1 MSAGSELESSPPASD
16 YESLDSFYID
26 DVDDDVVAGVWNLLV
41 DPFADARPHPLPEF
55 TGIPGLN
62 PGYDDLPNFTACVDM
77 FLTDKLLIPV
87 VQWTNRRA
95 ECYFAQNLTKN
106 GKIHGLKWRSL
117 DLPEL
122 RKFLAYVLNMGLQS
136 KPEIRLYWSQSPL
149 MLTPWYKDTGM
160 SHDRFLSILKFL
172 RFADPRN
179 LMAND
184 RLKRIRP
191 FLAEVQ
197 SIFKNNYQPNRE
209 ICVDESLVL
218 YKGCLL
224 FKQYIK
230 SKRARFGVKIFS
242 ACSSEGYMYNFEV
255 YSGKGDQIFPTPADG
270 DDLSMSER
278 IVTHLVKDLL
288 DMGYSVYTDNW
299 YTSARLAEYLL
310 HRDTLV
316 TGTCRKDRGIPPLLQ
331 QQRLNQ
337 GQSVF
342 ARKDNLL
349 AVKYQD
355 KREVHLI
362 STEHNAGFQERTRYK
377 SSGSSQHLM
386 QPRVIQQYSQYMQ
399 GVDKTDQLMHSYDCT
414 RKSYCW
420 FKKLGLHFI
429 QRSLLNAHFVF
440 KESTG
445 SDMTFLTFL
454 IHTINYLSAGETDVI
469 RRLNAN
475 PMEHSLASRQ
485 QAPVRRVGR
494 PARRPTVS
502 AVHSLE
508 TFPSTATRARPQ
520 RRCVVCLARGIRKDS
535 RYYCSSCPDKPALC
549 ISCFGKYSHQ

>member
-1 MSAGSELESSPPASD
+1 
-16 YESLDSFYID
+16 
-26 DVDDDVVAGVWNLLV
+26 
-41 DPFADARPHPLPEF
+41 
-55 TGIPGLN
+55 
-62 PGYDDLPNFTACVDM
+62 
-77 FLTDKLLIPV
+77 
-87 VQWTNRRA
+87 
-95 ECYFAQNLTKN
+95 
-106 GKIHGLKWRSL
+106 
-117 DLPEL
+117 
-122 RKFLAYVLNMGLQS
+122 
-136 KPEIRLYWSQSPL
+136 

-218 YKGCLL
+218 YKGRLL

-242 ACSSEGYMYNFEV
+242 ACSSEGCMYNFEV

-299 YTSARLAEYLL
+299 YTSARLAEYLS

-331 QQRLNQ
+331 QQTLNK
-337 GQSVF
+337 GQCVF
-342 ARKDNLL
+342 ARKDNIL

-355 KREVHLI
+355 SV
-362 STEHNAGFQERTRYK
+362 
-377 SSGSSQHLM
+377 
-386 QPRVIQQYSQYMQ
+386 
-399 GVDKTDQLMHSYDCT
+399 
-414 RKSYCW
+414 
-420 FKKLGLHFI
+420 
-429 QRSLLNAHFVF
+429 
-440 KESTG
+440 
-445 SDMTFLTFL
+445 
-454 IHTINYLSAGETDVI
+454 
-469 RRLNAN
+469 
-475 PMEHSLASRQ
+475 
-485 QAPVRRVGR
+485 
-494 PARRPTVS
+494 
-502 AVHSLE
+502 
-508 TFPSTATRARPQ
+508 
-520 RRCVVCLARGIRKDS
+520 CVVS
-535 RYYCSSCPDKPALC
+535 
-549 ISCFGKYSHQ
+549 